1 VKIDAQ
7 ARAEAEAIR
16 IRTVAEAT
24 AESIRQVNAAIREGG
39 ESYLRYRQVE
49 LLPNIAPALA
59 AALAQA
65 KMVTIAGGGGGGAA
79 ESAIGNISSV
89 IQTVL
94 AAQLVTRGGLLGETN
109 DGQKG

>member
-1 VKIDAQ
+1 VGLSS
-7 ARAEAEAIR
+7 
-16 IRTVAEAT
+16 
-24 AESIRQVNAAIREGG
+24 SIRQVNAAIREGG

-49 LLPNIAPALA
+49 LLPNIAPVLA

-65 KMVTIAGGGGGGAA
+65 KMVTIASRGGGGAA
-79 ESAIGNISSV
+79 GSAMGNISSV

-94 AAQLVTRGGLLGETN
+94 AAQLVTRDGLLSETD